1 MILGLCPQVPF
12 APASHLQVNPNQT
25 KGVYPQSDGSL
36 AIVDIDAS
44 KGFVD
49 LWVHIFDLK
58 GQLKLLE
65 MAFDQVQTC
74 LIFPFRW
81 AHFPIKNSRK
91 AQWVHPFT
99 MNFNGFRSVCLY
111 FSLKVHFR
119 WEHHILSMKG
129 CHAIRPEY
137 NCFISMIISVNTLCG
152 FVP

>member
-1 MILGLCPQVPF
+1 M
-12 APASHLQVNPNQT
+12 
-25 KGVYPQSDGSL
+25 YPQSDGSL
-36 AIVDIDAS
+36 AIVDIDALN
-44 KGFVD
+44 GFVD
-49 LWVHIFDLK
+49 LWVHLSFAIFAIFDLK
-58 GQLKLLE
+58 RQLKLLE

-91 AQWVHPFT
+91 SQWVHPFS
-99 MNFNGFRSVCLY
+99 MNFNGFQSVCLY

-119 WEHHILSMKG
+119 WEHHNIIFWMNGMTSLHRKYIILSMNR

-152 FVP
+152 FAP